1 MLLGLVA
8 MYVHDFRI
16 LMRIFYIPGLL
27 VFTYFWL
34 VPESTRWLLATGRT
48 DRAIE
53 TLKRTARFNRREL
66 SEKTIE
72 AIKLRYSTDMPS
84 EKRATENHDDNQTM
98 FQLLCTTF
106 KSKRLFL
113 RFLSCC
119 YQWAACTFSYY
130 GLSQSSTQIA
140 GANPYVSFVVVM
152 SIEIPGNLLAQL
164 LLNRMKRRFLLFVAF
179 ILAALSI
186 IATQFIAKEYSWL
199 VLLCFVIGK
208 GAITVAFT
216 TLSLYTAEQWPT
228 NIRNTIMNTCSM
240 IGRTG
245 SMLAPFA
252 AILVAMNIQLST
264 HSGVAPI

>member
-1 MLLGLVA
+1 MTAA
-8 MYVHDFRI
+8 M
-16 LMRIFYIPGLL
+16 
-27 VFTYFWL
+27 T
-34 VPESTRWLLATGRT
+34 
-48 DRAIE
+48 
-53 TLKRTARFNRREL
+53 
-66 SEKTIE
+66 
-72 AIKLRYSTDMPS
+72 
-84 EKRATENHDDNQTM
+84 KRAWIP
-98 FQLLCTTF
+98 F
-106 KSKRLFL
+106 SSRLP
-113 RFLSCC
+113 
-119 YQWAACTFSYY
+119 AAIACTFSYY

-164 LLNRMKRRFLLFVAF
+164 LLNRMKRRILLFVAF

-186 IATQFIAKEYSWL
+186 IATQFIPKEYSWL

-252 AILVAMNIQLST
+252 AILVNWNIQSST
-264 HSGVAPI
+264 VAGVCNHIFFVIPGCWFWITVGGFIQWVGHYCCYFDAFQSRNLFKEIARYN